1 MSKEWFVLAVILA
14 IVSVIFMFGLWN
26 LVAPTGISVSIVRS
40 ECGPTYGYSVTIST
54 IATGMLVYSA
64 YRIIRLN
71 RVDSL
76 SLLLL
81 LVAMVMFTITAY
93 SVYSFSSSIC

>member
-1 MSKEWFVLAVILA
+1 LSKEWFVLAVILA